1 MVVVCI
7 VTLVNKKRSK
17 LDSGTIMSMTEVA
30 SESKAFAGKSFNAEI
45 LTYDDMLRL
54 ESESSSDE
62 ITDVDRQ
69 RIETALSLANS
80 ASGET
85 GKSQSV
91 TLNERAEVVGVIEET
106 TQAATTE
113 AASSSS
119 TVTTTTT
126 SVAASP
132 VSTPVYAT
140 ADGNYQYLGEFLLT
154 AYCACPICCGAW
166 SNIENPTTAS
176 GAIASANHTIAVDTS
191 VIAFGTEVLIN
202 GQVYVAEDRGS
213 AINGNHIDIFF
224 ATHQEA
230 TNFGKQTASVYV
242 KIAN

>member
-1 MVVVCI
+1 MVAVCI

-45 LTYDDMLRL
+45 LTYDDMLMM
-54 ESESSSDE
+54 ESDSNDE
-62 ITDVDRQ
+62 MTDIDRQ
-69 RIETALSLANS
+69 RVEMALSLANS

-113 AASSSS
+113 SASASS

-132 VSTPVYAT
+132 VSAPVYAT